1 MHLKSLSL
9 IQFKN
14 HREQQ
19 LTFTPGI
26 NCLVGENGVGKTNIL
41 DAIYYLTFCK
51 SYFNPIDS
59 QNILHDEG
67 FFMVQGEFD
76 RNDKAEVIHCGLKRG
91 QKKSFKRNKKEYE
104 RLADHI
110 GLFPLVMVTPSDT
123 ELIHYGSELRRKFMD
138 GVISQFNRTY
148 LEQLMQYN
156 RAVSQRNAFL
166 KKLADERRTDD
177 ETLAVWDMQLTQY
190 GAPIFEARRQF
201 LADFIPIFQR
211 YYDMLGQG
219 REEVTLRYDSQ
230 LNEAPIE
237 ELLKESR
244 SKDYRLTYTTAGI
257 HKDDLAF
264 LINEHPLK
272 KFGSQGQQKSFVVAL
287 KLAQFDYIKEQ
298 KGIKPLILLD
308 DIFDKLDPS
317 RVKALLKLVS
327 EDHFGQIFV
336 TDANKERMNDM
347 FHDIHAE
354 TQVIQISSQQTET
367 LASHN

>member
-1 MHLKSLSL
+1 MFLKSLSL

-14 HREQQ
+14 HEEQQ
-19 LTFTPGI
+19 FSFTPGI
-26 NCLVGENGVGKTNIL
+26 NCLVGENGVGKTNVL

-59 QNILHDEG
+59 QNILHGEG
-67 FFMVQGEFD
+67 FFVIQGEFD
-76 RNDKAEVIHCGLKRG
+76 REGKSEVVHCGLKKG

-123 ELIHYGSELRRKFMD
+123 ELIHNGSELRRKFID
-138 GVISQFNRTY
+138 GVISQFNKSY
-148 LEQLMQYN
+148 LDHLLNYN

-166 KKLADERRTDD
+166 KRLAEERRTDD
-177 ETLAVWDMQLTQY
+177 ATLEVWDMQLEQY
-190 GAPIFEARRQF
+190 GTPIFEARKEF
-201 LADFIPIFQR
+201 LQGFIPIFQK

-219 REEVTLRYDSQ
+219 REEVSLDYDSQ
-230 LNEAPIE
+230 LTDIPLDKLLE
-237 ELLKESR
+237 ENR
-244 SKDYRLTYTTAGI
+244 SKDYRLTYTSVGI

-264 LINEHPLK
+264 LINGHPLK

-317 RVKALLKLVS
+317 RVKALLQLVS

-336 TDANKERMNDM
+336 TDANKERMNELFD
-347 FHDIHAE
+347 DIHAQ
-354 TQVIQISSQQTET
+354 TQVTLIQ
-367 LASHN
+367 

>member
-1 MHLKSLSL
+1 MFLKSLSL

-14 HREQQ
+14 HAEQQ
-19 LTFTPGI
+19 FSFTPGI
-26 NCLVGENGVGKTNIL
+26 NCLVGENGVGKTNVL

-51 SYFNPIDS
+51 SYFNPVDS
-59 QNILHDEG
+59 QNIKHDEG

-76 RNDKAEVIHCGLKRG
+76 REGKAEVIHCGLKKG
-91 QKKSFKRNKKEYE
+91 QKKSFKRNKKEYD

-123 ELIHYGSELRRKFMD
+123 DLIHNGSELRRKFID
-138 GVISQFNRTY
+138 GVISQFNKSY
-148 LEQLMQYN
+148 LDHLLNYN

-166 KKLADERRTDD
+166 KRLAEERRTDD
-177 ETLAVWDMQLTQY
+177 TTLEVWDMQLEQY
-190 GAPIFEARRQF
+190 GTPIFEARKEF
-201 LADFIPIFQR
+201 LQRFIPIFQR
-211 YYDMLGQG
+211 YYELLGQG
-219 REEVTLRYDSQ
+219 REEVSLEYDSQ
-230 LNEAPIE
+230 LMSNPLSK
-237 ELLKESR
+237 LLNDHK
-244 SKDYRLTYTTAGI
+244 SKDYRLTYTSVGI

-264 LINEHPLK
+264 LINGHPLK

-317 RVKALLKLVS
+317 RVKALLQLVS

-336 TDANKERMNDM
+336 TDANKERMNEL
-347 FHDIHAE
+347 FSDIHAQ
-354 TQVIQISSQQTET
+354 TQVT
-367 LASHN
+367 LIK